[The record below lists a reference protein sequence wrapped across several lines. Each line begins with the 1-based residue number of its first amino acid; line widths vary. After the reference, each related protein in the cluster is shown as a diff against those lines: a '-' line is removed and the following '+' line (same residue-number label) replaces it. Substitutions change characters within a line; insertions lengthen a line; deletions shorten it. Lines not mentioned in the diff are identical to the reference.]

1 MKTDLFLSC
10 GRCRV
15 FQIFFVCVYVI
26 IFPEGFISVAIEIPF
41 EHLWKRFVMLVL
53 TERKYQYSVKKTKAT
68 KKNGVGDIYRHSIIN
83 LLGFPSD
90 PAGKEPTCQCRRC
103 KRLRFDLWVGKT
115 PQEKE
120 MATCSSV
127 LAFLAWKI
135 LETEPGWL
143 QSMGLQSWTWLSVPA
158 HTLWVFYLFWLHPEH
173 WVTEQP
179 RRISIR
185 LSFLTSTSR
194 DAGAPWDLWNSPQ
207 AVPGS
212 GLHRRITGTRGILEW
227 PGKKSPCE

>member
-1 MKTDLFLSC
+1 MQLCISLNIEHCPSLGLEWKL
-10 GRCRV
+10 
-15 FQIFFVCVYVI
+15 IFSTPVATAEFSKFFCLCICNHISRRIHICSNWDIIWTPVEKVCNAGSDWQKI
-26 IFPEGFISVAIEIPF
+26 SIFCEKDKGN
-41 EHLWKRFVMLVL
+41 
-53 TERKYQYSVKKTKAT
+53 

-90 PAGKEPTCQCRRC
+90 PAGKVPTCQCRRC
-103 KRLRFDLWVGKT
+103 KRLRFDLWVGKI
-115 PQEKE
+115 PLEKE

-158 HTLWVFYLFWLHPEH
+158 YTLWVFYLFWLHPQH

-179 RRISIR
+179 RRVSIR
-185 LSFLTSTSR
+185 L
-194 DAGAPWDLWNSPQ
+194 
-207 AVPGS
+207 
-212 GLHRRITGTRGILEW
+212 
-227 PGKKSPCE
+227 